1 VTNYVMLALGQPMHA
16 FDAEKISGDL
26 VVRLAR
32 QGEQLETLDH
42 VVRKLDPED
51 VVICDDAGIQSLAAV
66 MGGVSSEISAD
77 TTEVYFEAATW
88 DPIVTAR
95 SSRRHKLSSEASC
108 ALLQD
113 IAGGTISTGR
123 TVVGE
128 VPVMPTIRMA
138 VSRPG
143 QIAGVDY
150 APETV
155 VGRLRE
161 VGCRVTEHDGMLDVV
176 PPTWRPDL
184 TEDADLVEEVL
195 RLEGLADIP
204 AIVPTVSAG

>member
-1 VTNYVMLALGQPMHA
+1 MDLRPETKAKRFGLRRVSGIDPKATTPWWLQRELLLSGQQPVNPATDVTNYVMLALGQPMHA

-95 SSRRHKLSSEASC
+95 
-108 ALLQD
+108 
-113 IAGGTISTGR
+113 
-123 TVVGE
+123 
-128 VPVMPTIRMA
+128 
-138 VSRPG
+138 
-143 QIAGVDY
+143 
-150 APETV
+150 
-155 VGRLRE
+155 
-161 VGCRVTEHDGMLDVV
+161 
-176 PPTWRPDL
+176 
-184 TEDADLVEEVL
+184 
-195 RLEGLADIP
+195 
-204 AIVPTVSAG
+204 